1 MIHVLV
7 VGPQDL
13 AGLGARRSSVEVL
26 HAETPD
32 DAVEKLARNRRV
44 DAVLLLLPEGNA
56 AAARAIR
63 EDVVPPPPLF
73 TGAGHPAVPGVRTL
87 AARDPAEM
95 LDLLEAALEAG
106 REEAPPGGPVVS

>member
-7 VGPQDL
+7 VGPRNLEGL
-13 AGLGARRSSVEVL
+13 AARRSSVEVL

-32 DAVEKLARNRRV
+32 EAVEKLARNRRV

-63 EDVVPPPPLF
+63 DDVVPPPPLF
-73 TGAGHPAVPGVRTL
+73 ARASDPGIPGVRPL
-87 AARDPAEM
+87 ASRDPAEM
-95 LDLLEAALEAG
+95 LDLLEAALEDG
-106 REEAPPGGPVVS
+106 QEQAPPRGPVVS